1 MNRFDYIG
9 YDKTSIIQQ
18 ARFKD
23 EFIKLELYINEFED
37 SRSKKL
43 ALEKLE
49 ECYMWIGKTI
59 RDEQGIRNG
68 ITVLQEE
75 SNKSW

>member
-1 MNRFDYIG
+1 MSRFDYIG

-37 SRSKKL
+37 GRSKEL

-59 RDEQGIRNG
+59 RDEQVIRNE
-68 ITVLQEE
+68 IIVLQEE
-75 SNKSW
+75 RSKS